1 MADTVVGDL
10 VRAALA
16 SVRACK
22 TKLLEQCVLGLSMD
36 EVLLAG
42 FPEIE
47 YVFAWMHGAHASV

>member
-10 VRAALA
+10 VHAVLA
-16 SVRACK
+16 SVRACN
-22 TKLLEQCVLGLSMD
+22 TKLLEQCVLGMSMD

-47 YVFAWMHGAHASV
+47 YEFAWRHGAHASV